1 MALYGRGAEAKLK
14 HRIRAAGILVD
25 EQRRVLLALEEVTES
40 GTEVWVPPGG
50 GLEPDDASVVE
61 CLRREFLEET
71 GLSIEVGAL
80 LYVRE
85 GPEAETD
92 THGIELYFAVHS
104 PRGEVNHIERQHAP
118 FGADKRRHVR
128 WFTRADTTVA
138 CVRPIEILECLA
150 EPAERLRLRYLGVA
164 EPDP

>member
-1 MALYGRGAEAKLK
+1 MKRK
-14 HRIRAAGILVD
+14 I
-25 EQRRVLLALEEVTES
+25 LLALEEVTES

-80 LYVRE
+80 LYGRE

-104 PRGEVNHIERQHAP
+104 PRCFFFQAEDGIRAP
-118 FGADKRRHVR
+118 LVTGVQTCAL
-128 WFTRADTTVA
+128 
-138 CVRPIEILECLA
+138 PI
-150 EPAERLRLRYLGVA
+150 
-164 EPDP
+164 